1 MTELI
6 IKAGRRNI
14 RLATKLYSL
23 LLEEGP
29 LTADEIRTRLKEKY
43 PKLKFLNVSGIQIG
57 QVLRNPVFEKAEWH
71 SNCWSWDAIPQT
83 TD

>member
-6 IKAGRRNI
+6 IRAGRRNT

-29 LTADEIRTRLKEKY
+29 MTAAQIQIRLKSKY
-43 PKLKFLNVSGIQIG
+43 PKLKFVHVNSNQIG
-57 QVLRNPVFEKAEWH
+57 QVLRNPVFKKVDFLTHLQCHMWGVK
-71 SNCWSWDAIPQT
+71 NN
-83 TD
+83 